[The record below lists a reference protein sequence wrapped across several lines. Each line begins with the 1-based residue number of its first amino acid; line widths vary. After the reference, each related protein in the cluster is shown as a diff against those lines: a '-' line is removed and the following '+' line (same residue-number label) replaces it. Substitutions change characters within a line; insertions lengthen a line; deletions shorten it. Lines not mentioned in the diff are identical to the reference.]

1 MKARILGFLS
11 GLLLL
16 ASCGQE
22 EAPRQYFFFNAHYF
36 LYNTQLVYDT
46 FGPQDSCRLAVGTAP
61 LFYLFEHPVSEYKPV
76 LEKHF
81 ALAEQY
87 RIPLLVELD
96 PISFMNDA
104 PQLWNWFDPER
115 PGYDPANR
123 ENVEWYDWG
132 SEHAVRI
139 GWLNWGRQIRLQ
151 PMINLFSPA
160 YQEAVRER
168 TDSMMTW
175 TAAWYKSLPKKDK
188 WLLGGV
194 KITGEL
200 AFGINNWYY
209 PDGNSYA
216 DRPVSEDPTSS
227 IQLDVFPDRTVAQI
241 GYAALTYM
249 GRKTSGEVTAED
261 IFAIEKEYARF
272 VADLVQGYG
281 IPRER
286 LFSHSG
292 GRSDDLDAAIQPNT
306 CPSWTF
312 YWEEAVDPGKMEQI
326 IDYLPTSDAPYWG
339 CAEWNIGDASPELWE
354 KSLENTFSIPRCR
367 FATIFNYDSVFK
379 PDSAG
384 VLRPDPGAYEALRRR
399 F

>member
-200 AFGINNWYY
+200 AFGINNNKYKY
-209 PDGNSYA
+209 FS
-216 DRPVSEDPTSS
+216 
-227 IQLDVFPDRTVAQI
+227 RTW
-241 GYAALTYM
+241 
-249 GRKTSGEVTAED
+249 R
-261 IFAIEKEYARF
+261 
-272 VADLVQGYG
+272 
-281 IPRER
+281 
-286 LFSHSG
+286 
-292 GRSDDLDAAIQPNT
+292 
-306 CPSWTF
+306 
-312 YWEEAVDPGKMEQI
+312 
-326 IDYLPTSDAPYWG
+326 
-339 CAEWNIGDASPELWE
+339 
-354 KSLENTFSIPRCR
+354 
-367 FATIFNYDSVFK
+367 
-379 PDSAG
+379 
-384 VLRPDPGAYEALRRR
+384 
-399 F
+399 